1 MHCARL
7 WRGVC
12 GSGKS
17 QMKLEQSCEIYEEKR
32 SENMSYYSLRLSIVF
47 NRVKNNYFLLW

>member
-1 MHCARL
+1 
-7 WRGVC
+7 
-12 GSGKS
+12 
-17 QMKLEQSCEIYEEKR
+17 MKLEQSCETYEEKR